1 MIRLFLF
8 ILFLCISNV
17 SWTANERLDSFVEV
31 SFCNQSETSFQFT
44 SCNRL
49 EIGDGVLSSS
59 SNEPNIFPDVKKNL
73 YSDYQIIDEI
83 KSNGFY
89 FSDANLL
96 FLIRKDNIF
105 LSILRI

>member
-8 ILFLCISNV
+8 ILLLCISNV
-17 SWTANERLDSFVEV
+17 RWAVNEYFDLSADI
-31 SFCNQSETSFQFT
+31 SFCSQSEPSFQYNLCIQQEFG
-44 SCNRL
+44 
-49 EIGDGVLSSS
+49 EGVLSSS
-59 SNEPNIFPDVKKNL
+59 SNEPNFFPDVKKNL
-73 YSDYQIIDEI
+73 YSDYQIVDEI

-89 FSDANLL
+89 FADANLL

>member
-8 ILFLCISNV
+8 ILLFCTNNV
-17 SWTANERLDSFVEV
+17 SWTANERLDSSAEV
-31 SFCNQSETSFQFT
+31 SLCNQSEPSSRFT
-44 SCNRL
+44 LCNRQ

-59 SNEPNIFPDVKKNL
+59 TNESNIFPDVKKNL
-73 YSDYQIIDEI
+73 FSDYQIIDEI

-89 FSDANLL
+89 FADADLL

>member
-8 ILFLCISNV
+8 IFVLCFFNFDGGAKNRIDSSGINSSFLLSG
-17 SWTANERLDSFVEV
+17 SSYEYNE
-31 SFCNQSETSFQFT
+31 CNQPE
-44 SCNRL
+44 L
-49 EIGDGVLSSS
+49 GIGIIGSA
-59 SNEPNIFPDVKKNL
+59 SNESTPFPDVKKNL
-73 YSDYQIIDEI
+73 FSDYQIVDEI

-89 FSDANLL
+89 FTDSNLL